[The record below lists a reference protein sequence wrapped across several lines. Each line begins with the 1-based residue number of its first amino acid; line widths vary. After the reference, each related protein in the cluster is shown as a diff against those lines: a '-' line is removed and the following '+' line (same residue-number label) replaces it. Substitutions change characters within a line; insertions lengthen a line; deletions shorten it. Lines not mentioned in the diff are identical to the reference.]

1 MRGAETI
8 VNDNSCNIIEHTGDI
23 IWVRF
28 KASIL
33 PVHDAI
39 EYNSWVNLRV
49 WLNDKRSNASSVW
62 CTSFAYMWKL
72 DVVETKDTMSV
83 EL

>member
-8 VNDNSCNIIEHTGDI
+8 VDYNSCNIIEHTGDI

-28 KASIL
+28 KPSIL

-39 EYNSWVNLRV
+39 EYNTRVNLRV
-49 WLNDKRSNASSVW
+49 WLNNKRRNASSVW
-62 CTSFAYMWKL
+62 CTSFAYVWEL
-72 DVVETKDTMSV
+72 DVVVTKDAMSV
-83 EL
+83 RQ